1 MISASTFF
9 AFVTDVALFQSDRF
23 NALPFPNYLAAIVLV
38 ALFFVGNMVARVSN
52 VIDVNWQRIA
62 KCNIL
67 AIWGHGNLA
76 VRFLWFM

>member
-1 MISASTFF
+1 MIFAPTFF

-38 ALFFVGNMVARVSN
+38 AFFFVGNMVARVSN

-62 KCNIL
+62 KCNIP

-76 VRFLWFM
+76 VRFLWIM